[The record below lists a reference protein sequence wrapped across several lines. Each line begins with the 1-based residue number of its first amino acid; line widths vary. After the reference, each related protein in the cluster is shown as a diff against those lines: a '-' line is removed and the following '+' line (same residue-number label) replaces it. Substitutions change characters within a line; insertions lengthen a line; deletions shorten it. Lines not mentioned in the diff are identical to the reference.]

1 MSENQ
6 KKSWRVYRFETPDG
20 RYAELASN
28 ELAPEQIQL
37 PRHAA
42 EYRFVRAT
50 EMVPRDDLQAAEAE
64 VERLR
69 EALERQFTPT
79 AFGGF
84 LHEPAEL
91 RDAVK
96 LAAALAPSPDDRGGE
111 QAVSALLKA
120 ALERVVVIYQDGSL
134 TNAAAQ
140 DKSFGI
146 ASDVLEVV
154 AAVGREDAD
163 DRKSRAERLA
173 RLQALQASGAA
184 DQSRETPDA

>member
-69 EALERQFTPT
+69 KGIADELALQGVVILAGSEAAKHT
-79 AFGGF
+79 AKR
-84 LHEPAEL
+84 L
-91 RDAVK
+91 VK
-96 LAAALAPSPDDRGGE
+96 VLAPAPDDRGGE
-111 QAVSALLKA
+111 RS
-120 ALERVVVIYQDGSL
+120 DG
-134 TNAAAQ
+134 
-140 DKSFGI
+140 
-146 ASDVLEVV
+146 
-154 AAVGREDAD
+154 
-163 DRKSRAERLA
+163 
-173 RLQALQASGAA
+173 
-184 DQSRETPDA
+184 